1 MTTSTEGTLPIT
13 MSTQHHPFDK
23 ALDIHHSDIRVG
35 HFTGMTS
42 PDYWNM
48 VGPFG
53 GTTAALALQ
62 AVLKHPDL
70 LGAPI
75 ALTVNYA
82 AALEAGAFDIQAT
95 AVRTNRSTQHWT
107 VQITQ
112 AGASGAPNM
121 TTTATVVTAV
131 RRETWGENDL
141 PMPDV
146 PRPEAVERISI
157 GPSGVAWIGQYDM
170 RPISGGIPAKWDG
183 SGHHSETRIW
193 VRDAQSRALDFPSLA
208 AMSDVFFP
216 RVWLRRA
223 KPVPAGTV
231 SITTYFHATAA
242 QLAEVGT
249 GYLLGSATGQQFSN
263 GFFDQAAQLWSESGV
278 LLATSNQIVYY
289 KE

>member
-1 MTTSTEGTLPIT
+1 MTT
-13 MSTQHHPFDK
+13 QHIFDK
-23 ALDIHHSDIRVG
+23 ALALHHSDIRVG

-53 GTTAALALQ
+53 GTTAAVVLQ
-62 AVLKHPDL
+62 SVLRHPDL

-82 AALEAGAFDIQAT
+82 AAIEAGAFDVQAT

-112 AGASGAPNM
+112 AGASGAPQV
-121 TTTATVVTAV
+121 TTTATVVTAA
-131 RRETWGENDL
+131 RRETWSTNDL
-141 PMPDV
+141 PMPPV
-146 PRPEAVERISI
+146 PGPEQTERMTI
-157 GPSGVAWIGQYDM
+157 GPKGVAWIGQYDM
-170 RPISGGIPAKWDG
+170 RPVRGSIPTQWDG
-183 SGHHSETRIW
+183 GGEHSETMLW
-193 VRDAQSRALDFPSLA
+193 LRDADPRPLDFPALA
-208 AMSDVFFP
+208 SMSDMFYP

-231 SITTYFHATAA
+231 SITTYFHADASH
-242 QLAEVGT
+242 LAEIGC
-249 GYLLGSATGQQFSN
+249 GYLLGRAVGQQFQN
-263 GFFDQAAQLWSESGV
+263 GFFDQSAQLWSQAGA
-278 LLATSNQIVYY
+278 LLATSNQIVYF

>member
-1 MTTSTEGTLPIT
+1 MTT
-13 MSTQHHPFDK
+13 QHIFDK
-23 ALDIHHSDIRVG
+23 ALALHHSDIRVG

-53 GTTAALALQ
+53 GTTAAVVLQ
-62 AVLKHPDL
+62 SVLRHPDL

-82 AALEAGAFDIQAT
+82 AAIEAGAFDVQAT

-112 AGASGAPNM
+112 AGASGAPQL
-121 TTTATVVTAV
+121 TTTATVVTAA
-131 RRETWGENDL
+131 RRETWSANDL
-141 PMPDV
+141 PMPPV
-146 PRPEAVERISI
+146 PGPEQTERMTI
-157 GPSGVAWIGQYDM
+157 GPKGVAWIGQYDM
-170 RPISGGIPAKWDG
+170 RPVRGSIPTQWDG
-183 SGHHSETRIW
+183 GGEHSETMLW
-193 VRDAQSRALDFPSLA
+193 LRDADPRPLDFPSLA
-208 AMSDVFFP
+208 SMSDMFFP

-231 SITTYFHATAA
+231 SITTYFHADASH
-242 QLAEVGT
+242 LAEVGC
-249 GYLLGSATGQQFSN
+249 GYLLGRAVGQQFQN
-263 GFFDQAAQLWSESGV
+263 GFFDQSAQLWSQGGA
-278 LLATSNQIVYY
+278 LLATSNQIVYF

>member
-1 MTTSTEGTLPIT
+1 MS
-13 MSTQHHPFDK
+13 STQHPFDK
-23 ALDIHHSDIRVG
+23 ALDLHHSDIRVG

-53 GTTAALALQ
+53 GTTAALVLQ
-62 AVLKHPDL
+62 SVMRHPDV
-70 LGAPI
+70 LGTPI

-121 TTTATVVTAV
+121 TTTATVVTAA
-131 RRETWGENDL
+131 RRDTWGESDM
-141 PMPDV
+141 PMPEA
-146 PRPEAVERISI
+146 PAPETVERMSI
-157 GPSGVAWIGQYDM
+157 GPSGVAWINQYEM
-170 RPISGGIPAKWDG
+170 RPFSGGIPAKWDE
-183 SGHHSETRIW
+183 SRQHSETRIW
-193 VRDAQSRALDFPSLA
+193 LRDAQPRPLDFASLA
-208 AMSDVFFP
+208 AMSDMFYP

-223 KPVPAGTV
+223 KHVPAGTV
-231 SITTYFHATAA
+231 SITTYFHVGAA
-242 QLAEVGT
+242 ELAEVGT
-249 GYLLGSATGQQFSN
+249 GYLLGRAAGQQFFN
-263 GFFDQAAQLWSESGV
+263 GFFDQTAHLWSEKGV

>member
-1 MTTSTEGTLPIT
+1 MTT
-13 MSTQHHPFDK
+13 QHIFDK
-23 ALDIHHSDIRVG
+23 AIALHHSDIRVG

-53 GTTAALALQ
+53 GTTAAVVLQ
-62 AVLKHPDL
+62 SVLRHPDL

-82 AALEAGAFDIQAT
+82 AAIEAGAFDVQAT

-112 AGASGAPNM
+112 AGASGAPQV
-121 TTTATVVTAV
+121 TTTATVVTAA
-131 RRETWGENDL
+131 RRETWSTNDL
-141 PMPDV
+141 PMPPV
-146 PRPEAVERISI
+146 PSPEQTERMTI
-157 GPSGVAWIGQYDM
+157 GPKGVAWIGQYDM
-170 RPISGGIPAKWDG
+170 RPVRGSIPTQWDG
-183 SGHHSETRIW
+183 GGEHSETMLW
-193 VRDAQSRALDFPSLA
+193 LRDADPRPLDFPSLA
-208 AMSDVFFP
+208 SMSDMFYP

-231 SITTYFHATAA
+231 SITTYFHADASH
-242 QLAEVGT
+242 LAEVGC
-249 GYLLGSATGQQFSN
+249 GYLLGRAVGQQFQN
-263 GFFDQAAQLWSESGV
+263 GFFDQSAQLWSQAGA
-278 LLATSNQIVYY
+278 LLATSNQIVYF